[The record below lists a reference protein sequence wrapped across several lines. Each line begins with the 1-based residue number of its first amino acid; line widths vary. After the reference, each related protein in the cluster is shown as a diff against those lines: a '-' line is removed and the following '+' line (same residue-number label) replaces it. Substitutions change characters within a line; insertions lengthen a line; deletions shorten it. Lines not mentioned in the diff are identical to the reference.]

1 MLYIRTNISSGF
13 EYTELTKLNNVV
25 LDPLGLLFP
34 HTSKDIKVLVLL
46 TSHLFSTHYPSYTQQ
61 VFYQYHLR
69 EGCYSWD
76 HEAHIPEKNGDGFRK
91 YHSY

>member
-1 MLYIRTNISSGF
+1 MSFSF
-13 EYTELTKLNNVV
+13 EYIKLTKLNNIV
-25 LDPLGLLFP
+25 LDPLEIPFP

-46 TSHLFSTHYPSYTQQ
+46 TSHLLSTRYPSHTQQ

-69 EGCYSWD
+69 EGCYGWD
-76 HEAHIPEKNGDGFRK
+76 HEAHIPEKNGDEFRK